1 MLANLKLNTVE
12 VLTSKVL
19 IDSVI
24 SYDEFV
30 LIKNLQKNIVM
41 IRKKK
46 SKILIMN
53 KYVWSNERNNNIKEK
68 FT

>member
-1 MLANLKLNTVE
+1 M
-12 VLTSKVL
+12 TSKVL

-30 LIKNLQKNIVM
+30 LTKNLQKNIVM